1 MEQKSL
7 KTMVYDRIT
16 YDILNGRYKEN
27 DIISEK
33 TLIEKFGVS
42 KSPVREALIELCN
55 EGILKSLPRTGYQI
69 VPCSF
74 KEIVDILNLRTDI
87 ECTNL
92 RRAIDRITEEKI
104 AAIEANSKAW
114 KYSEQ
119 VQETSTHW
127 EKNHNFHLSLCA
139 LSENEYA
146 YRMVKQLLKLSSKFF
161 AQYFTYASQNDSE
174 SKGDYHEKIIQALK
188 DRSIDRACEYLEK
201 DINNVKEQIQQLFG
215 L

>member
-16 YDILNGRYKEN
+16 YDILNGEYKEN

-42 KSPVREALIELCN
+42 KSPVREALIELCHD
-55 EGILKSLPRTGYQI
+55 GILKSLPRTGYQI
-69 VPCSF
+69 VSCSF

-92 RRAIDRITEEKI
+92 RRAMPKITAKKI
-104 AAIEANSKAW
+104 AAIEENSKKW
-114 KYSEQ
+114 KYSENI
-119 VQETSTHW
+119 QETATHW
-127 EKNHNFHLSLCA
+127 EKNHYFHLALCA

-146 YRMVKQLLKLSSKFF
+146 YRLVKQLLKLSTKFF
-161 AQYFTYASQNDSE
+161 AQYFTYASENDSE
-174 SKGDYHEKIIQALK
+174 SKGNYHERIIQALK
-188 DRSIDRACEYLEK
+188 ERNIDQACEYLEK

-215 L
+215 F